1 MQITINRTTNTQ
13 FFLASLLALIAI
25 LLLISSPANAVP
37 SFSRQTGQSVTFVI
51 PSPLALI

>member
-37 SFSRQTGQSVTFVI
+37 SFSRQTGQSCNVCHT
-51 PSPLALI
+51 SPLALI